1 MLGNIFKWLENVWN
15 LRKIFDKYLPQI
27 RELVETVKKLQQQI
41 VELKAMK
48 EELENGIFLL
58 KSTSAKE
65 DQQDTEEIKPSLGYD
80 EKLTVKWSSK
90 TDEWYDSEGNGG
102 WNTIIN
108 PDKK

>member
-1 MLGNIFKWLENVWN
+1 MMSNIFKWIENVWN

-48 EELENGIFLL
+48 EELENGILLL
-58 KSTSAKE
+58 KQTNKE
-65 DQQDTEEIKPSLGYD
+65 EEEQDTEEIKPSLGY
-80 EKLTVKWSSK
+80 ESSI

-108 PDKK
+108 PTKK